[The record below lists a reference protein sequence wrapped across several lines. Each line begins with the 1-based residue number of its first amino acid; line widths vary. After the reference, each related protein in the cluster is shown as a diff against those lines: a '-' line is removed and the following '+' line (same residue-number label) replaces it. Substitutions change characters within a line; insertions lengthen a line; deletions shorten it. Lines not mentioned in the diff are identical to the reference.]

1 MSTPPKPGKALSV
14 KVDAY
19 LYDDLAV
26 MLRTGMTLSDAV
38 RHAVRI
44 VADGYR
50 GAWESGRI
58 PDGVAPDITHVMVR
72 RYDAGQRPS
81 DALGEGPSDGVPY
94 AGHTQAGAGHTGGDE
109 GGMTPSRRALQP

>member
-14 KVDAY
+14 KVDPH
-19 LYDDLAV
+19 LYDDLTV

-58 PDGVAPDITHVMVR
+58 PQGVAPDITHVMVR

-81 DALGEGPSDGVPY
+81 DEPGTGRSDGRSD
-94 AGHTQAGAGHTGGDE
+94 GRHTPPAAGHTGDAG
-109 GGMTPSRRALQP
+109 PV

>member
-14 KVDAY
+14 KVDAR

-26 MLRTGMTLSDAV
+26 MLRAGMTLSDAV
-38 RHAVRI
+38 RTAVGI

-58 PDGVAPDITHVMVR
+58 PDGVKPDITHVMVR
-72 RYDAGQRPS
+72 RYDAGQRLAGAS
-81 DALGEGPSDGVPY
+81 EAAPSDGRVSPGHTPPA
-94 AGHTQAGAGHTGGDE
+94 AGHTEDG
-109 GGMTPSRRALQP
+109 RAV

>member
-14 KVDAY
+14 KVDAR

-26 MLRTGMTLSDAV
+26 MLRAGMTLSDAV
-38 RHAVRI
+38 RTAVGI

-58 PDGVAPDITHVMVR
+58 PDGVAPEITHVMVR
-72 RYDAGQRPS
+72 RYDAGQRVFGTP
-81 DALGEGPSDGVPY
+81 GTGPSDGQPN
-94 AGHTQAGAGHTGGDE
+94 AGHTRSAAGHTED
-109 GGMTPSRRALQP
+109 AKAV